1 MQWFKHDADA
11 NMDARLQEVLLDYG
25 LEGYGL
31 YWYCLEL
38 ITNKL
43 SSDNITFR
51 LEHDAR
57 IIARNTGSTVQKIT
71 EMMTRFIDLGLFE
84 DLDGTVTCLKLAKRL
99 DKSMTNS
106 TKMRDF
112 IASVRERHD
121 IVSKSH
127 ERIEENRTDKKKKRI
142 EEDKTKE
149 EVINEAFNKF
159 WMAGMTKQNKQGAMK
174 AFIKQYKESK
184 QEIDIFTGYLISD
197 VQKRVAA
204 NVFGFDKMHP
214 TTYLNQMRWHDDIV
228 KPTQDAGKFEQSI
241 GVLQDMQLEPQP
253 QNGLLTHD

>member
-1 MQWFKHDADA
+1 
-11 NMDARLQEVLLDYG
+11 MDARLQEILLDYG

-43 SSDNITFR
+43 TSDNITFE

-57 IIARNTGSTVQKIT
+57 IIARNTGNTPQKIT

-84 DLDGTVTCLKLAKRL
+84 NMEEKVTCLKLAKRL

-106 TKMRDF
+106 PKMREF

-127 ERIEENRTDKKKKRI
+127 ERIEEEEDKKKNRR
-142 EEDKTKE
+142 EDNTVNQNK
-149 EVINEAFNKF
+149 VIMNEFDRF
-159 WMAGMTKQNKQGAMK
+159 WNAGMTKQSKKSALKSFTKQH
-174 AFIKQYKESK
+174 KESK
-184 QEIDIFTGYLISD
+184 QEIGAFTDYLIND
-197 VQKRVAA
+197 VQQRVAA

-214 TTYLNQMRWHDDIV
+214 TTYLNQQRWHDDIV
-228 KPTQDAGKFEQSI
+228 KPDQLGGKQAQSI
-241 GVLQDMQLEPQP
+241 QTIGSMSFTQES
-253 QNGLLTHD
+253 QNHLLGGNNG